1 MSRKHEA
8 RSLILR
14 GVCLDGGIH
23 SNALHLP
30 GEGGYHD
37 EPLRPARLRV
47 DCHRRLFGTTLGERT
62 PNAPTT
68 RPHSTYTTPP
78 RTRTTRTTRTTQPPD
93 PGPPPSRR
101 QQRQG
106 HRRKLYSLLGEKH
119 YAARSAPLGYG

>member
-14 GVCLDGGIH
+14 GVCLDGGIR
-23 SNALHLP
+23 SNALRLP

-68 RPHSTYTTPP
+68 RPHSTHTTPP
-78 RTRTTRTTRTTQPPD
+78 RTRTTRTTRTTIATLTACTGTGGLED
-93 PGPPPSRR
+93 VGWDGCLHRR
-101 QQRQG
+101 QRV
-106 HRRKLYSLLGEKH
+106 H
-119 YAARSAPLGYG
+119 